1 LPDDLFY
8 VQDLDKFG
16 LHSPSRNMLWI
27 KSSVFFLFVLALSAT
42 SVKAQYLEN
51 IHSARPGASF
61 GAYTTG
67 ARVFQVQTGFAYD
80 WKSQQDSDNTGNG
93 IGYLLSL
100 RYGVTE
106 TFEVRAAFGARRD
119 KVVVNGVDDD
129 FGGLDLI
136 NLGFRWNVIDGQ
148 GSGPAL
154 SFQQDFRLNTGT
166 SEVYRLSNLAPRT
179 LLLYS
184 MPLTSWLGLTT
195 NLGLVWDGE
204 QPGPFGYYTFNLGF
218 PVANKVSGF
227 VELFGNINDDVFGA
241 SFDTGVAYLIN
252 NDLQL
257 DLSIGF
263 VSLFEDSGAYFVDA
277 GVSWRIR
284 HD

>member
-1 LPDDLFY
+1 MSSSRSVLLLVSLCLF
-8 VQDLDKFG
+8 
-16 LHSPSRNMLWI
+16 SN
-27 KSSVFFLFVLALSAT
+27 LAD
-42 SVKAQYLEN
+42 AQYLEN
-51 IHSARPGASF
+51 IHTARPGASF

-67 ARVFQVQTGFAYD
+67 ARVFQVQTGFTYD
-80 WKSQQDSDNTGNG
+80 WKSQKDSENTGNG
-93 IGYLLSL
+93 IGYLLTF

-106 TFEVRAAFGARRD
+106 TFEARASFGARRD
-119 KVVVNGVDDD
+119 NVVVDGVEDD

-136 NLGFRWNVIDGQ
+136 NLGFRWNVIDGKD
-148 GSGPAL
+148 SGPAL
-154 SFQQDFRLNTGT
+154 SFQQDFRLNAGT

-204 QPGPFGYYTFNLGF
+204 NPGPFGYYTFNLGF

-227 VELFGNINDDVFGA
+227 VELFGNINDNRFGA
-241 SFDTGVAYLIN
+241 SFDTGVGYLVN

-257 DLSIGF
+257 DLSVGF
-263 VSLFEDSGAYFVDA
+263 VSLFENTATAYFVDG
-277 GVSWRIR
+277 GVSWRFR